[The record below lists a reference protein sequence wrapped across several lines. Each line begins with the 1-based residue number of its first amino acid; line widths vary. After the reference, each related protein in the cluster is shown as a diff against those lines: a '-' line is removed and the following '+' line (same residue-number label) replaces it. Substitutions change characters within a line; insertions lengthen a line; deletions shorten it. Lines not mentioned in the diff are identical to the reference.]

1 MVNLFL
7 KNKNKILFILLD
19 PASKFSENQK
29 EWSKIK
35 EYIYKSSPKVVK
47 PWPKNPFRAK
57 VKRLTKSSRFL
68 KFVLSVTL
76 LNTLIFMLYWHRQP
90 ENMYNALG
98 IYKILILIV

>member
-1 MVNLFL
+1 MVNLFFL
-7 KNKNKILFILLD
+7 YKNKNPLYSLD

-35 EYIYKSSPKVVK
+35 EYIYKSSPKVVR

-57 VKRLTKSSRFL
+57 VKRLTKSPRFL

-98 IYKILILIV
+98 IYKIFIFIV